1 MELDAYAGVKGTVGR
16 FSYDLGIIYYAYPNQ
31 ASDVSELNYVEF
43 KAGVATEVW
52 KGGTLGG
59 TVFYSPDYTLETGN
73 VWTLE
78 GSFSQVLPTIFGRI
92 TPTFSAL
99 VGYQKGEDAEFKLR
113 IIANGKDN
121 YVYWNAGINFG
132 LDKNWSLDVR
142 YWDTN
147 ISDSG
152 SFCSGPTF
160 QCDERVVGTLKF
172 TY

>member
-1 MELDAYAGVKGTVGR
+1 
-16 FSYDLGIIYYAYPNQ
+16 LGIIYYAYPNQ
-31 ASDVSELNYVEF
+31 TTSVNVDYVEL
-43 KAGVATEVW
+43 KAGLSTEVW

-59 TVFYSPDYTLETGN
+59 TVFFSPDYTLETGN

-78 GSFSQVLPTIFGRI
+78 GSFAQVLPTIFGRV

-99 VGYQKGEDAEFKLR
+99 LGYQVSTDDKAAYISGVTGDDSKYF
-113 IIANGKDN
+113 
-121 YVYWNAGINFG
+121 YWNAGVTFG

-147 ISDSG
+147 VNGGADCTTNDTLS
-152 SFCSGPTF
+152 CT
-160 QCDERVVGTLKF
+160 ERVVGTLKF

>member
-1 MELDAYAGVKGTVGR
+1 MPIPIKLR
-16 FSYDLGIIYYAYPNQ
+16 
-31 ASDVSELNYVEF
+31 VSAIVDYVEL
-43 KAGVATEVW
+43 KAGVSTEVW
-52 KGGTLGG
+52 KGGTVGG
-59 TVFYSPDYTLETGN
+59 TVFFSPDYQFETGN

-99 VGYQKGEDAEFKLR
+99 LGYQFSTDDKVASQARHG
-113 IIANGKDN
+113 NGNSN
-121 YVYWNAGINFG
+121 YIYWNAGVNFG

-147 ISDSG
+147 ISDRRLLQLVRPS
-152 SFCSGPTF
+152 
-160 QCDERVVGTLKF
+160 CDERVVGTLKF